1 MKNNKGMIL
10 STYVYMLLVFFL
22 LLLGTML
29 VVLNNT
35 KLLADKLKENA
46 KDNPAINKD
55 LVSLVL
61 NGDDEMVIVK
71 GDTFI
76 DPGYIAKTQSGKTLT
91 AKVEGNVD
99 TSTIGEYI
107 ITYTIKY
114 KQFSKTTTR
123 KVYVTGAST
132 KDYIENLYKDD
143 EARTKNGLKKDN
155 TSDKNIRYEGSN
167 PNNYVKFNDEL
178 WRVIGVFGDN
188 VKIIRSESIGGLS
201 WDTSKSS
208 INYGYGINEWSQAT
222 LKEYLNTMYYG
233 GTSVTCYG
241 KNNNA
246 TTTCPTVSLN
256 AASKLMIDNHIWNTG
271 APNHKALYNSTTNSY
286 DTVSFYNAERS
297 TTNGKICTGGDDCND
312 TVSRTTKWQ
321 GYVALPYVTDWAYA
335 SSEVVCATNMNDG
348 YDAKNNSYDNM
359 TCKKNNWMQPNASM
373 WMLSP
378 AADSSSANVVWRV
391 SGLGDI
397 DDGHEFYPLLVF
409 PTVYL
414 KSSVKITS
422 GSGTN
427 TDPYILSTS

>member
-71 GDTFI
+71 GDTFT
-76 DPGYIAKTQSGKTLT
+76 DPGQIAKTQSGKTLT

-114 KQFSKTTTR
+114 KQFSKTATR

-132 KDYIENLYKDD
+132 KDYIENLYNDD

-178 WRVIGVFGDN
+178 WRVIGAFGD
-188 VKIIRSESIGGLS
+188 
-201 WDTSKSS
+201 
-208 INYGYGINEWSQAT
+208 
-222 LKEYLNTMYYG
+222 M
-233 GTSVTCYG
+233 
-241 KNNNA
+241 
-246 TTTCPTVSLN
+246 
-256 AASKLMIDNHIWNTG
+256 
-271 APNHKALYNSTTNSY
+271 
-286 DTVSFYNAERS
+286 
-297 TTNGKICTGGDDCND
+297 
-312 TVSRTTKWQ
+312 
-321 GYVALPYVTDWAYA
+321 
-335 SSEVVCATNMNDG
+335 
-348 YDAKNNSYDNM
+348 
-359 TCKKNNWMQPNASM
+359 
-373 WMLSP
+373 
-378 AADSSSANVVWRV
+378 
-391 SGLGDI
+391 
-397 DDGHEFYPLLVF
+397 
-409 PTVYL
+409 
-414 KSSVKITS
+414 
-422 GSGTN
+422 
-427 TDPYILSTS
+427 

>member
-61 NGDDEMVIVK
+61 NGDYEMVIVK
-71 GDTFI
+71 WDTFT

-114 KQFSKTTTR
+114 KQFSKTATR

-132 KDYIENLYKDD
+132 KDYIENLYNDD

-155 TSDKNIRYEGSN
+155 TSDENIRYEGAN

-188 VKIIRSESIGGLS
+188 VKIIRSEPIGNLS
-201 WDTSKSS
+201 WDSS
-208 INYGYGINEWSQAT
+208 ASTVNSGWGVNEWSASD

-233 GTSVTCYG
+233 GSVVTCYNG
-241 KNNNA
+241 MNNA
-246 TTTCPTVSLN
+246 TTTCPTVNLN
-256 AASKLMIDNHIWNTG
+256 AASKLMIDNHTWNTG
-271 APNHKALYNSTTNSY
+271 AIETETRT
-286 DTVSFYNAERS
+286 DTLFFYNAERGA
-297 TTNGKICTGGDDCND
+297 TNGKICTSGSYCND
-312 TVSRTTKWQ
+312 TISRTTTWI

-335 SSEVVCATNMNDG
+335 SSESICKTNMQSQDSDSN
-348 YDAKNNSYDNM
+348 YICKN
-359 TCKKNNWMQPNASM
+359 NNWMQYTSYM

-378 AADSSSANVVWRV
+378 RAFAGNASRAWDAGSFV
-391 SGLGDI
+391 
-397 DDGHEFYPLLVF
+397 GHGGGAYHSHSVL
-409 PTVYL
+409 PTIYL
-414 KSSVKITS
+414 KLDVKITS
-422 GSGTN
+422 GSGTSA
-427 TDPYILSTS
+427 DPYILSTS